1 MTSPPPGTPCVR
13 ATHPGARRHHRHA
26 ALACALALAGS
37 LLLGACS
44 APQPDASAPPG
55 LKVTGA
61 YVPQPMEAAMAAG
74 FLTVDNVGGRADTLT
89 SVSTDMADRVELHRT
104 VDRRM
109 ERVRGLRVPA
119 DGRLT
124 LGRGGNHLM
133 LLDLERKPVK
143 GQSVRLTLHFRTH
156 APITVKA
163 PVKATNHDPRN
174 AHH

>member
-1 MTSPPPGTPCVR
+1 
-13 ATHPGARRHHRHA
+13 
-26 ALACALALAGS
+26 
-37 LLLGACS
+37 
-44 APQPDASAPPG
+44 
-55 LKVTGA
+55 
-61 YVPQPMEAAMAAG
+61 
-74 FLTVDNVGGRADTLT
+74 
-89 SVSTDMADRVELHRT
+89 
-104 VDRRM
+104 M

-163 PVKATNHDPRN
+163 PVKASDEPRP
-174 AHH
+174 AQRPPLR